1 MADFISREAAIKV
14 IQDYG
19 KGAISDGMTAL
30 DPVDDI
36 VSLAQ
41 AMEWLDAADVAPVR
55 RGHWGTDRALIKCSA
70 CGYGMYPNHCRFM
83 DGVCVG
89 TGYSEPNYC
98 PCCGARMDGGP
109 HADDHD

>member
-1 MADFISREAAIKV
+1 MTDFISREAAIKV

-36 VSLAQ
+36 VSLAR

-55 RGHWGTDRALIKCSA
+55 HGQWAEPDKFDLGFWLCSN
-70 CGYGMYPNHCRFM
+70 CGFLSEAVAANRMY
-83 DGVCVG
+83 
-89 TGYSEPNYC
+89 NYC
-98 PCCGARMDGGP
+98 PSCGAKMGGEK
-109 HADDHD
+109 ANETD

>member
-36 VSLAQ
+36 VSLAR

-55 RGHWGTDRALIKCSA
+55 HGQWLPTESPFMAECNDCSE
-70 CGYGMYPNHCRFM
+70 CGLRIVIGL
-83 DGVCVG
+83 DWD
-89 TGYSEPNYC
+89 YC
-98 PCCGARMDGGP
+98 PSCGAKMDGGP
-109 HADDHD
+109 HADHHD

>member
-1 MADFISREAAIKV
+1 MADFVSREAAIKV
-14 IQDYG
+14 IRDYG

-36 VSLAQ
+36 VSLAR

-55 RGHWGTDRALIKCSA
+55 HGQWLPTESPFMAECNDCSE
-70 CGYGMYPNHCRFM
+70 CGCRIVIGL
-83 DGVCVG
+83 DWD
-89 TGYSEPNYC
+89 YC
-98 PCCGARMDGGP
+98 PVCGAKMDGGP

>member
-1 MADFISREAAIKV
+1 MTDFISREAAIKA

-36 VSLAQ
+36 VSLAR

-55 RGHWGTDRALIKCSA
+55 HGQWLPTDLPHMAECEDCSVCGFRVVYGRGW
-70 CGYGMYPNHCRFM
+70 
-83 DGVCVG
+83 
-89 TGYSEPNYC
+89 NYC
-98 PCCGARMDGGP
+98 PNCGAKMDGGP